1 MVISLGHGFSE
12 GTKGPDTAKQMARTI
27 WIFQKMHLTLT
38 FEAQSLEGI
47 WKMRDWARLS
57 THVSLVLTSSQS
69 NHEDSDESI
78 QIKSL
83 GCDF

>member
-12 GTKGPDTAKQMARTI
+12 VTNGLDTAKQVARTI

-47 WKMRDWARLS
+47 
-57 THVSLVLTSSQS
+57 
-69 NHEDSDESI
+69 
-78 QIKSL
+78 
-83 GCDF
+83 